1 MPTERS
7 RDEALNGDAHSAE
20 AFESQY
26 ELRDQLGVGGFGS
39 VHVAIRRADGER
51 LAVKKLAA
59 GRMDEDDIKR
69 EVAVL
74 MALDNPHV
82 LQTHGVFL
90 GAGEE
95 ILLLVELARGGELFS
110 WIGDLRER
118 GIELSPNDHRRLV
131 RELFV
136 GLEYLHRF
144 GVMHRDIKPS
154 NLLLTAPERDAPLV
168 IADFGL
174 CARLRKPKVRGG
186 GSGEPPPPTPPVV
199 GPPVVQVAVRNSLV
213 GTPSYMAPEMVL
225 CAAEGSG
232 ASGYS
237 FPCDVWSAG
246 CVVFALLT
254 EDEGGPFGDEC
265 GEAALFEAILN
276 GRYPVGR
283 IDDSLAQVRG
293 ASLLLLLWWWW
304 WWWWWWWRRRR
315 RRRWWW
321 WQIV

>member
-20 AFESQY
+20 AYESQY

-110 WIGDLRER
+110 WIGDLR
-118 GIELSPNDHRRLV
+118 
-131 RELFV
+131 
-136 GLEYLHRF
+136 
-144 GVMHRDIKPS
+144 
-154 NLLLTAPERDAPLV
+154 
-168 IADFGL
+168 
-174 CARLRKPKVRGG
+174 
-186 GSGEPPPPTPPVV
+186 
-199 GPPVVQVAVRNSLV
+199 
-213 GTPSYMAPEMVL
+213 
-225 CAAEGSG
+225 
-232 ASGYS
+232 
-237 FPCDVWSAG
+237 
-246 CVVFALLT
+246 
-254 EDEGGPFGDEC
+254 
-265 GEAALFEAILN
+265 
-276 GRYPVGR
+276 
-283 IDDSLAQVRG
+283 
-293 ASLLLLLWWWW
+293 
-304 WWWWWWWRRRR
+304 
-315 RRRWWW
+315 
-321 WQIV
+321 